1 MEIVKILMVS
11 RYAGTAVSGF
21 VRHFNISNKSE
32 IKWRKTCFAPKNLV
46 PLHCQNEGNIARK
59 LKKIFSPVRQQKQQY

>member
-11 RYAGTAVSGF
+11 RYAGTAVS
-21 VRHFNISNKSE
+21 HFNISNKSE
-32 IKWRKTCFAPKNLV
+32 IKWRKACFAPKNLV

>member
-11 RYAGTAVSGF
+11 RYAGTAVS
-21 VRHFNISNKSE
+21 HFNISNKSE
-32 IKWRKTCFAPKNLV
+32 IKQRKACFAPKNLI